1 MHTSSDSGK
10 ALFQSFQLK
19 SVEQSWQSWTSRNLM
34 LPWFALVGN
43 KWPTGLGIWKQC
55 NARSRTRLA
64 CSWFGTPP
72 LWIYTMTTRCPTVW
86 WAAENTQPCV
96 HMSYKPIM
104 QQTCRLKAKHA
115 HVLRHWQ
122 GFISIFP
129 VQISWTVMTVMNK
142 SEPDASMVC
151 PCWPQVT
158 HRARNMEA
166 VQCKEQDSTCL
177 QLVWDATT
185 VDIHHDNKMPNSMVG
200 CWEYTAMR
208 PHVVQTY
215 HASCHANPS
224 CSKPVVW
231 KANMHMSS
239 DTGKALFQSFQF
251 KSVELS
257 WQSWTSRNLML
268 PWFAL
273 VGHKWPTG
281 LGIWK
286 QCNARSRTRLA
297 CSWFGTP
304 PLWIYTM
311 TTRCP
316 TVWWAAENTQ
326 PCVLLY
332 LFFLQRWSI
341 IPIQVSTH
349 SCAGQIKRIPDMWQ
363 LRMCTFTS
371 KDRWL
376 AITARDRSWVSGN
389 SNYKQ
394 AAKPIF
400 VWLSLQM
407 GLVPQPHM
415 KASTKLIRGTGTA
428 LSRLF
433 PNIRIWGRG
442 QSQPPKSSKFCQFD
456 SSFLVGYNMYI
467 YIYTQYY
474 SIYIYIYTY
483 TYTYIYI
490 HIYILYTSV
499 YIYIHIPKSSMFHWM
514 SWVCFAMPA
523 ASLAA
528 SSCSWRSS
536 RMTWSGYIQ
545 QLRSQLR
552 VAYRS
557 HGVWWYPPRRRW
569 VQGPSW
575 RKLTIWWWWK
585 MRQKKWPCR

>member
-1 MHTSSDSGK
+1 MQGAGLD
-10 ALFQSFQLK
+10 
-19 SVEQSWQSWTSRNLM
+19 
-34 LPWFALVGN
+34 LPAV
-43 KWPTGLGIWKQC
+43 GLGGHHC
-55 NARSRTRLA
+55 
-64 CSWFGTPP
+64 GYTP
-72 LWIYTMTTRCPTVW
+72 W
-86 WAAENTQPCV
+86 
-96 HMSYKPIM
+96 
-104 QQTCRLKAKHA
+104 QQDAQQYGGLLRIHSHASTCRTNLSCFLPCKPFKKQTNHLNGKHA
-115 HVLRHWQ
+115 HVLRLWQ

-129 VQISWTVMTVMNK
+129 VEISWTVMTVMNK

-151 PCWPQVT
+151 PCWQQVT

-433 PNIRIWGRG
+433 PSIRIWGRG

-456 SSFLVGYNMYI
+456 SSF
-467 YIYTQYY
+467 
-474 SIYIYIYTY
+474 
-483 TYTYIYI
+483 
-490 HIYILYTSV
+490 
-499 YIYIHIPKSSMFHWM
+499 
-514 SWVCFAMPA
+514 
-523 ASLAA
+523 
-528 SSCSWRSS
+528 
-536 RMTWSGYIQ
+536 SGW
-545 QLRSQLR
+545 L
-552 VAYRS
+552 
-557 HGVWWYPPRRRW
+557 
-569 VQGPSW
+569 
-575 RKLTIWWWWK
+575 
-585 MRQKKWPCR
+585 